1 MWGNPK
7 ILGHGKEARERR
19 HGERQQESP
28 PKEDLRYSSLSR
40 SCPSRSPPIASDP
53 HPYQPETRRIN
64 LSHRKPVSSHSR
76 PGTDRPV
83 ICTQLFTGTHRK
95 ASCYL
100 CHFPLSNRPRHC
112 CSNPSRRPPP
122 GSGEALPCWNIP
134 VPQWESATQRA

>member
-1 MWGNPK
+1 MGEPK
-7 ILGHGKEARERR
+7 DTESWRGGKREEAWREAT
-19 HGERQQESP
+19 GKP

-40 SCPSRSPPIASDP
+40 SCPSRSPPIATDP
-53 HPYQPETRRIN
+53 HPYQPETLRIH
-64 LSHRKPVSSHSR
+64 LSSRKPVSSHSR

-100 CHFPLSNRPRHC
+100 CHFPLSNYPRHC
-112 CSNPSRRPPP
+112 YSNPSRRPPP